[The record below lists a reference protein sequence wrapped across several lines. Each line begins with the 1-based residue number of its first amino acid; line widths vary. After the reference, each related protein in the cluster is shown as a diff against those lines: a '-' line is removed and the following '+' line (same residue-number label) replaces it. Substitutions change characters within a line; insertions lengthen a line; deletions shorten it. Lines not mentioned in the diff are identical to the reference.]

1 MCMRAVCRRGAVCLW
16 GHFGHGGSTHTALP
30 RLFWHGLPSQADG
43 KMTIETPSSTRR
55 TPGRV
60 GGLDLKARIR
70 MDETQ
75 QLPRLNAVPRREDA
89 VDGYSRPDTQT
100 DPSPS
105 PAPLPP
111 REKQPPARL
120 RGVPAPDTA
129 PPGAGAGAR
138 RAHAPSPLT
147 PRHLHKQGAKH
158 PRAHAPGTRRHC
170 RAASPQRLARAR
182 AHAATRGH
190 TRGPLPPRAPRG
202 RASAPPTVYGGCP
215 SRPPHRWGEVQA
227 ALHPPRAQVL

>member
-30 RLFWHGLPSQADG
+30 RLFWHGLPSQADR

-100 DPSPS
+100 DPSPA

-170 RAASPQRLARAR
+170 RAASRQRLARAR